1 MAHDFIK
8 QEYEKTPIATPSAI
22 TMSASKIFFGLK
34 FIRPNDG
41 SQSKL
46 QGEEFDL
53 LLEEFS
59 LLSSPNIWNQVNNLK
74 LGNGGK
80 GSIDKILE
88 LKRWCHYDYI

>member
-8 QEYEKTPIATPSAI
+8 QEYEKTSIATPSTI
-22 TMSASKIFFGLK
+22 TMSTSKIFFGLK
-34 FIRPNDG
+34 FIRPSDG

-53 LLEEFS
+53 LLEKNS

-80 GSIDKILE
+80 GSTDKILE